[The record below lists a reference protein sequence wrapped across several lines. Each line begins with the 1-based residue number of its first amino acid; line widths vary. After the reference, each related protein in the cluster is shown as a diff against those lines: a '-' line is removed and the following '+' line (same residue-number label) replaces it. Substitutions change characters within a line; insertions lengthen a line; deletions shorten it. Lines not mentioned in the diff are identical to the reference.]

1 MKCNICDKDMSDKET
16 SFNEE
21 LETFEPCTVC
31 LDVAFDAA
39 FSNGFS
45 RDDED
50 KYVILGDADD
60 WDDYGS
66 TESREGIIETDFRGY
81 RGYGGDDTD

>member
-60 WDDYGS
+60 WAEDEFNEFPTYGDFD
-66 TESREGIIETDFRGY
+66 RE
-81 RGYGGDDTD
+81 